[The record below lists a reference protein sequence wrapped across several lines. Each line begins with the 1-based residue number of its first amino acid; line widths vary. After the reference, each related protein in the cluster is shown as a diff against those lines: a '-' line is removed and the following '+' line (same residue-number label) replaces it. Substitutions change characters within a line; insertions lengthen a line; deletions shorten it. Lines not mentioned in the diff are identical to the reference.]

1 MTWTATL
8 LTLYPEMFPGPLGHA
23 VAGRA
28 LAAGTWR
35 CEAINIRD
43 FATDRHQS
51 VDDTPYG
58 GGAGM
63 VLRADIVGRALDSIA
78 FADRPCYYLSP
89 RGETFTQAH
98 AETLAASTPGIVLL
112 CGRFEGVDERVLHHY
127 GIQELSIGDYVLAG
141 GEVAAL
147 AVLDACV
154 RLLPQVMGNTDSH
167 REESFAAGLLE
178 YPHYTRPALWQGLD
192 VPEVLRSGDHGAIRR
207 WRLTQAE
214 ELTRERRPDLW
225 AHYRAKTRPE

>member
-1 MTWTATL
+1 MIWAATI

-28 LAAGTWR
+28 LAAGLWQ
-35 CEAINIRD
+35 CETLNIRG
-43 FATDRHQS
+43 FAFDKHQS

-63 VLRADIVGRALDSIA
+63 VLRADVVGRALESVA
-78 FADRPCYYLSP
+78 LGGRPCYYLSP

-98 AETLAASTPGIVLL
+98 AQQLAAESSGVVLL
-112 CGRFEGVDERVLHHY
+112 CGRFEGVDQRVLDHY
-127 GIQELSIGDYVLAG
+127 GIRELSVGDFVLAG
-141 GEVAAL
+141 GEVGAMV
-147 AVLDACV
+147 VLDACV

-167 REESFAAGLLE
+167 REESFASGLLE

-207 WRLTQAE
+207 WRLVQAE
-214 ELTRERRPDLW
+214 QLTQERRPDLW
-225 AHYRAKTRPE
+225 ARYKS